1 MQKVA
6 APYARARRVAAVC
19 RRVRVRSRVRVRGR
33 VSLGLQPS
41 AVARASV
48 PRALGGGA
56 ELGVIT
62 S

>member
-19 RRVRVRSRVRVRGR
+19 RRVRVRIRVRIRVRGR
-33 VSLGLQPS
+33 VSLGVQPS

-56 ELGVIT
+56 